1 MKIYCQKCG
10 SATPYT
16 SQKPN
21 FCQGC
26 GESLGSVKK
35 PEQAKAGESPVAMET
50 VETEEE
56 SFETPNMDK
65 LDVEI
70 EIYKPNITIGQLA
83 NNPQMGFSRDKP
95 KKQSRKNFLEQW
107 KNEAGGNPHKGG

>member
-1 MKIYCQKCG
+1 MKIYCQECG
-10 SATPYT
+10 SAMSYV

-26 GESLGSVKK
+26 GQSLGSVKK
-35 PEQAKAGESPVAMET
+35 PEQTKEVESSVA
-50 VETEEE
+50 VEDVEN
-56 SFETPNMDK
+56 FELPNIDK

-70 EIYKPNITIGQLA
+70 EVYKPNITIGQLA
-83 NNPQMGFSRDKP
+83 DNPQMGFSRDRP